1 MSAERNN
8 VNMNILLIVWNGI
21 GHEDMEDAFVS
32 LGYKVKKHPFSDE
45 VKKEGETKEELKE
58 TINRNSF
65 DLVFSLNFFP
75 VVAEVCYQMGIPY
88 ISWTYDSPYVRLY
101 HRSIIY
107 PTNYAFVFDSVI
119 FEEFNKG
126 GIKNVFY
133 LPMAANTSRL
143 KKMTDF
149 NNFEKSEFCNQKP
162 ISFVGS
168 LYSEKHNFYE
178 RMEGLSD
185 YTRGFLEGVIGAQR
199 NVYGDNFVQRILRDN
214 PNILKEMIKSYD
226 MGRSTDGIET
236 DEYLYAQ
243 YVVNRKI
250 TAVERKDLLEKVA
263 NRFGLDLYTHEKD
276 VSLKGC
282 INHGPVDYYDWA
294 PYVFKN
300 SKINLNI
307 SLRSIING
315 IPLRCFE
322 IMGAGGFLL
331 SNYQQDFMNH
341 FVPDEDFVYFDS
353 ERDMLDK
360 IDYYLKNDS
369 ERKEIAQNGF
379 KKVEAEHTYVH
390 RAKEMLS
397 YIS

>member
-1 MSAERNN
+1 
-8 VNMNILLIVWNGI
+8 MNIIFITWNGI
-21 GHEDMEDAFVS
+21 GHEDLEEAFES
-32 LGYKVKKHPFSDE
+32 LGHSVIKHTFSDDVKDEE
-45 VKKEGETKEELKE
+45 VSKVELEEAIKK
-58 TINRNSF
+58 NVV
-65 DLVFSLNFFP
+65 DLIFSYNFFP
-75 VVAEVCYQMGIPY
+75 VVSEICHQKEIPY

-101 HRSIIY
+101 HHSTVY
-107 PTNYAFVFDSVI
+107 PTNYVFVFDSAV
-119 FEEFNKG
+119 FEEFYRG
-126 GIKNVFY
+126 GLTNVFY

-143 KKMTDF
+143 KKMTDIDKYSRTSLF
-149 NNFEKSEFCNQKP
+149 NEKP

-168 LYSEKHNFYE
+168 LYTERHNFYE
-178 RMEGLSD
+178 RLTDLND
-185 YTRGFLEGVIGAQR
+185 YTKGFIDGIINAQR
-199 NVYGDNFVQRILRDN
+199 KVYGENFIQSILKDN
-214 PNILKEMIKSYD
+214 PEVIRDMKKSYD
-226 MGRSTDGIET
+226 LGHDPNGIET
-236 DEYLYAQ
+236 DEYLYSQ
-243 YVVNRKI
+243 YVINRKI
-250 TAVERKDLLEKVA
+250 TSIERRELLESVSE
-263 NRFGLDLYTHEKD
+263 RFGLDLYTHEKNIT
-276 VSLKGC
+276 LKGC

-360 IDYYLKNDS
+360 IEYYLKNDS